1 MSTTTSFD
9 SLGIA
14 EGILS
19 SLAELGYET
28 PSPIQ
33 EQSIPVLLDQQDILA
48 QAQTGTGKTA
58 AFALPILTQLSLK
71 HASPQALILAPTR
84 ELAIQIAEAFQRY
97 AKHLPGFHVLP
108 IYGGQEFRSQLRSLK
123 RGVHIVVGTPG
134 RIMDHMRRETLPL
147 ESLKTVVLDE
157 ADEMLKMGFIDDVKW
172 ILQQIPTE
180 HQTALFSATL
190 PPSIKSIAN
199 QHLTDPKHIQIK
211 PKTNTVSTIEQSYM
225 ITSKH
230 HKLEALTRYLEL
242 EEFDAAIIFA
252 RTKIATTELAE
263 RLEARGYSAA
273 AMNGDMNQASR
284 EQVIKRIKNGSIDIV
299 IATDVAAR
307 GIDVN
312 RITHVV
318 NFDIPHDPESYVH
331 RIGRTGRAGREGK
344 ALLFVSPR
352 ERRLLKDLERV
363 TRQSIKAINPPTANE
378 ITEKRAESF
387 KEQVISTLNEVDLDY
402 YRTLVESM
410 LTQSES
416 SELDIAAALA
426 FMAQKQKPLQIKKE
440 DPKSLDFESR
450 GDRHEPSQRERRAR
464 QGVQPT
470 EHGMSRCRL
479 EVGHRHRVQPSDIV
493 GVLANEGDITRKSI
507 GRIHIF
513 DDYSLVDLSSNV
525 ASQVMDLT
533 HKCRVKGH
541 PIQTKAATDKDSQG
555 GSSFGRRSHSRD
567 RDGFKRREG
576 GHGRRRSE
584 HSSRRSNSGG
594 NSRPKRRAS

>member
-1 MSTTTSFD
+1 MSSTTSFD

-14 EGILS
+14 QEILS
-19 SLAELGYET
+19 SLTELGYET

-33 EQSIPVLLDQQDILA
+33 EQSIPVLLEQQDLLA

-58 AFALPILTQLSLK
+58 AFALPILSQLSLK
-71 HASPQALILAPTR
+71 HSSPQALILAPTR

-97 AKHLPGFHVLP
+97 AKYLPGFHVLP
-108 IYGGQEFRSQLRSLK
+108 IYGGQEFRSQLRALK

-199 QHLTDPKHIQIK
+199 QYLTDAKHIQIK
-211 PKTNTVSTIEQSYM
+211 PTTNAVSTIAQSYM

-252 RTKIATTELAE
+252 RTKVATTELAE

-284 EQVIKRIKNGSIDIV
+284 EQVIKRIKNGAIDIV

-307 GIDVN
+307 GIDVS
-312 RITHVV
+312 RISHVI

-363 TRQSIKAINPPTANE
+363 TRQTIKAITPPTANE

-387 KEQVISTLNEVDLDY
+387 KNQVISTLAEADLDY
-402 YRTLVESM
+402 YRSLVQSI
-410 LTQSES
+410 LTHSES

-426 FMAQKQKPLQIKKE
+426 YLAQKSKPLQINKE
-440 DPKSLDFESR
+440 DPKPLNFESR
-450 GDRHEPSQRERRAR
+450 GDRHEASPRERRAR

-525 ASQVMDLT
+525 ANQVMDLT

-541 PIQTKAATDKDSQG
+541 PIHIRPATDKDAQG
-555 GSSFGRRSHSRD
+555 GNF
-567 RDGFKRREG
+567 G
-576 GHGRRRSE
+576 GHQRRNNDRGSFRRGSSTRRSE
-584 HSSRRSNSGG
+584 SSSRRSSNS
-594 NSRPKRRAS
+594 SKPRRRAS

>member
-1 MSTTTSFD
+1 MSSTIGFD
-9 SLGIA
+9 KLGINDD
-14 EGILS
+14 ILNS
-19 SLAELGYET
+19 ISELGYET

-33 EQSIPVLLDQQDILA
+33 EQSIPVLLNQQDILA

-71 HASPQALILAPTR
+71 HNQPQALVLAPTR

-97 AKHLPGFHVLP
+97 AKYLPGFHVLP
-108 IYGGQEFRSQLRSLK
+108 IYGGQEFRSQLRALK

-190 PPSIKSIAN
+190 PPSIKGIAN
-199 QHLTDPKHIQIK
+199 QHLVEPVHIQIK
-211 PKTNTVSTIEQSYM
+211 PTTNTVSTIEQSYM

-242 EEFDAAIIFA
+242 EEFDAVIVFA

-284 EQVIKRIKNGSIDIV
+284 EQVIKRIKNGAIDIV

-331 RIGRTGRAGREGK
+331 RIGRTGRAGRDGK

-363 TRQSIKAINPPTANE
+363 TRQPIKAITPPTANE
-378 ITEKRAESF
+378 ITEKREESF
-387 KEQVISTLNEVDLDY
+387 KKQIISTINEITDLDY
-402 YRTLVESM
+402 YRNLIES
-410 LTQSES
+410 LLPLSEK

-426 FMAQKQKPLQIKKE
+426 YMAQKQKPLQIQKE
-440 DPKSLDFESR
+440 DPKALSFESPHDR
-450 GDRHEPSQRERRAR
+450 GGRHEPSQRERRTR
-464 QGVQPT
+464 QAIQTV

-493 GVLANEGDITRKSI
+493 GVLANEGNITHKAI

-513 DDYSLVDLSSNV
+513 DDYSLVDLTSKVTN
-525 ASQVMDLT
+525 QVIDLT
-533 HKCRVKGH
+533 HQCRVKGH
-541 PIQTKAATDKDSQG
+541 PIKIKPATDKDNQEGQSN
-555 GSSFGRRSHSRD
+555 SHGRRSHSRD
-567 RDGFKRREG
+567 RDGGFKR
-576 GHGRRRSE
+576 
-584 HSSRRSNSGG
+584 RRSNSSHNGQSQSQ
-594 NSRPKRRAS
+594 SRARKKTS